1 MFGEHF
7 EMNESTLPVVEE
19 IGRHIPGGFLIHRA
33 DGDEDILYANQ
44 AVFNIFGCKDEEEFR
59 ALTGYT
65 FKGMLLPDDY
75 EQVTDSMVKQE
86 SLGEDNTDY
95 ETYRIICKDGK
106 VRWVDDHSHY
116 TQTKYYGGIY
126 YVFISDITDKREAM
140 EKDLEV
146 RNAVIKA
153 LGESYHTMWLITDVE
168 HESFSLYRGDTSADS
183 PHADQI
189 RNALGEMKYSQAK
202 EYYINTTVAPFD
214 RERLQEELTM
224 DNIVKRLEEK
234 PQFNVNYLRMMDDGS
249 ERYFRI
255 EFAKVSMPNG
265 RMGVVC
271 GFKDVDDDVQ
281 EQKAIQRA
289 LEEGKKAEEEN
300 RRLIEEI
307 ESAAKLADLMG
318 SVASLLTNMPAM
330 SFSKDAETGVY
341 LACNQSFAEY
351 AHKDTPDGVVG
362 LTDHQIFDCET
373 ADHFVEDDQMAIS
386 MDKPYVFVEDV
397 PDAAGNPRSFQTTK
411 MKFRDA
417 DGRLCTI
424 GMCVD
429 ITEMTRMKTAEAE
442 ARIKQQALEQRI
454 ELQEQLLEEEARRT
468 QQSQMITAL
477 SSDYW
482 SVYYLELDKDDG
494 ICYQSHADIDDG
506 FKVGDRFKYL
516 ESVTAYANRYIT
528 DQYREEFMKFIQ
540 PEAIKEGLKKQ
551 RVISYTY
558 MVSRHGRES
567 YEAVRFAG
575 VRHPEDRDDHM
586 VHAVG
591 ACFADV
597 DTETR
602 RSLQQSELLT
612 EALSNAEQA
621 SRAKTAFLSNMSH
634 EIRTPM
640 NAIIGLNN
648 IALNDPN
655 LADSTREHLEKIGD
669 SAKHLLNIIN
679 DILDM
684 SRIESGKMTIKNEEF
699 CFSKTLEQINTM
711 ISGQCRDRGLE
722 YDCRMKGNIADY
734 YIGDD
739 MKLRQILINIL
750 SNAVKFT
757 EPGGRVSFMIEEI
770 TRFNKNATLKFT
782 IEDSGIGMSQDYL
795 PHLFDAFSQE
805 DSSATNKYGS
815 TGLGMP
821 ITKNIVELMN
831 GHIEVESEK
840 GVGSRFT
847 VTLTLSES
855 GRKHDVIPEGEFHPH
870 DLSVLVIDD
879 DPVACEHAKIV
890 LEQVNVRCDIAAS
903 GAEGVDLV
911 TVRHARRDPYDLI
924 LVDWKMPEMDGV
936 ETTRKIRSIIGH
948 DSAIII
954 LTSYNWDDIVEEAHE
969 AGVDSFVP
977 KPLFAASVMDEFREA
992 FRLKQANRDSQDIDL
1007 KGRRVLLAEDMVVN
1021 AEIMVMVL
1029 GMRELDVEVAENGK
1043 IAVDMFMSHPEG
1055 YYDVILMDVR
1065 MPEMDGLEATR
1076 VIRSSGRSDAASIP
1090 IIALTANAFDE
1101 DVQRSMQA
1109 GLNAHL
1115 SKPVEP
1121 ESLFETIANLIRK

>member
-7 EMNESTLPVVEE
+7 EMNEATLPVVEE

-33 DGDEDILYANQ
+33 DGDEEILYANQ
-44 AVFNIFGCKDEEEFR
+44 AVFDIFACKDEEEFR

-65 FKGMLLPDDY
+65 FRGMLLPDDY
-75 EQVTDSMVKQE
+75 KYVTDSKAKQE
-86 SLGEDNTDY
+86 NLGEDNTDF
-95 ETYRIICKDGK
+95 ETYRIIRKDGE

-116 TQTKYYGGIY
+116 TKTKFYGGIY
-126 YVFISDITDKREAM
+126 YVFISDITDKHEAM
-140 EKDLEV
+140 ETDLEV

-168 HESFSLYRGDTSADS
+168 HESFSLYRGDTSSDS
-183 PHADQI
+183 PHANPI
-189 RNALGEMKYSQAK
+189 KSALEEMKYSQAK
-202 EYYINTTVAPFD
+202 DYYINTTVAPSD
-214 RERLQEELTM
+214 RDRLHEELTM
-224 DNIVKRLEEK
+224 ENIVRRLEEK
-234 PQFNVNYLRMMDDGS
+234 PQFNINYLRSMDDGS

-255 EFAKVSMPNG
+255 EFAKVNMPNG

-271 GFKDVDDDVQ
+271 GFKDVDNEVQ
-281 EQKAIQRA
+281 EQKA
-289 LEEGKKAEEEN
+289 
-300 RRLIEEI
+300 
-307 ESAAKLADLMG
+307 
-318 SVASLLTNMPAM
+318 
-330 SFSKDAETGVY
+330 
-341 LACNQSFAEY
+341 
-351 AHKDTPDGVVG
+351 
-362 LTDHQIFDCET
+362 
-373 ADHFVEDDQMAIS
+373 
-386 MDKPYVFVEDV
+386 
-397 PDAAGNPRSFQTTK
+397 
-411 MKFRDA
+411 
-417 DGRLCTI
+417 
-424 GMCVD
+424 
-429 ITEMTRMKTAEAE
+429 TR
-442 ARIKQQALEQRI
+442 QVLEQKI
-454 ELQEQLLEEEARRT
+454 ELQEQLLAEEARRA

-482 SVYYLELDKDDG
+482 SVYYLELDTDDG

-506 FKVGDRFKYL
+506 FRVGDRFKYL
-516 ESVTAYANRYIT
+516 ESVTDYANRYIT
-528 DQYREEFMKFIQ
+528 DQYREEFLKFIQ

-567 YEAVRFAG
+567 YEVVRFAG
-575 VRHPEDRDDHM
+575 VRHPEDRDDHT

-597 DTETR
+597 DAETR

-612 EALSNAEQA
+612 EALLNAEQA
-621 SRAKTAFLSNMSH
+621 SKAKTAFLSNMSH

-648 IALNDPN
+648 IALNDPD
-655 LADSTREHLEKIGD
+655 LSGSTREHLEKIGA
-669 SAKHLLNIIN
+669 SAKHLLSIIN

-699 CFSKTLEQINTM
+699 SFSKTLEQINTI
-711 ISGQCRDRGLE
+711 ISGQCHDRGLE
-722 YDCRMKGNIADY
+722 YDCRMKGKIADY

-739 MKLRQILINIL
+739 MKLRQVLINIL

-757 EPGGRVSFMIEEI
+757 EPGGRVSFVIEEAAS
-770 TRFNKNATLKFT
+770 FNRNSTLKFI
-782 IEDSGIGMSQDYL
+782 IEDNGIGMSKDYL

-840 GVGSRFT
+840 GVGSKFT
-847 VTLTLSES
+847 VTLTLARSD
-855 GRKHDVIPEGEFHPH
+855 RKQDMLPKGEFHPH
-870 DLSVLVIDD
+870 ELSVLVIDD
-879 DPVACEHAKIV
+879 DPVACEHARIV
-890 LEQVNVRCDIAAS
+890 LEQINIQCDIASS
-903 GAEGVDLV
+903 GAEGIDLV

-924 LVDWKMPEMDGV
+924 LIDWKMPEMDGV
-936 ETTRKIRSIIGH
+936 DTTRKIRSIIGH

-954 LTSYNWDDIVEEAHE
+954 LTSYNWDDIAEEAQE

-992 FRLKQANRDSQDIDL
+992 FRRKQAARGAQDIDL

-1029 GMRELDVEVAENGK
+1029 GMRELEADIAENGR
-1043 IAVDMFMSHPEG
+1043 IAVDMYLSHPEG

-1076 VIRSSGRSDAASIP
+1076 AIRASGRRDAGSIP

-1109 GLNAHL
+1109 GLDAHL

-1121 ESLFETIANLIRK
+1121 EALFETIAGLLL